1 MRRLRG
7 ATGEPAFHNPHPDYS
22 GSVTSLSKEK
32 GERITAKLEAL
43 YGRGL
48 AGECFAEIERIMR
61 VYRAHKTPEM
71 VEWEKG
77 FDPAERFTERD
88 AILITYGDMIRDARG
103 APMAALSDFA
113 RRHLGGLFTT
123 IHLLPFFPSS
133 SDRGFSVMDFEQ
145 VDPAVGDWDHV
156 AYLRDDF
163 RLMFD
168 GVFNHISSKS
178 RWFLEFLNRHPDYL
192 GYFTAFADRK
202 SVDEEHLRMLFRP
215 RTTEV
220 LTPFD
225 TLDGTRHVWTTF
237 GPDQVDLNFQN
248 PKVLARIIEI
258 LLFYVRHGAD
268 IVRLDAVTY
277 LWDEPG
283 TTGAHLKETHQI
295 IRLFRDILDAA
306 APHVALITETNV
318 PHEDNISYFGDGTDE
333 AQMVYNFALPPLVLH
348 SFQRE
353 DASRLSA
360 WADSLEMVSDRATY
374 FNFLDSHDGIG
385 VMAARGILSDEE
397 ITAMAVRVLDHGGY
411 ISYRTETDG
420 TVSPYELNI
429 TWWSAMNRDLADES
443 DDLRI
448 ARYLASRSIAFA
460 LIGVPGVYLHG
471 LFGTENDVRAVIE
484 ERDRRAINRATIE
497 KTALY
502 RALDTPASRASRV
515 MAGLASMLKA
525 RSGEGCFHPNAPQ
538 RVIYAGSHFFTLLRE
553 ERKGDGRLLA
563 MVNVS
568 SAERRFVHD
577 MAAEGA
583 PADAWTDILT
593 GASYRVEEGV
603 LSLALEPYGV
613 RWLASG

>member
-1 MRRLRG
+1 MLSEESGRRI
-7 ATGEPAFHNPHPDYS
+7 A
-22 GSVTSLSKEK
+22 
-32 GERITAKLEAL
+32 AKLEAL
-43 YGRGL
+43 YGRDF
-48 AGECFAEIERIMR
+48 ARDCFREVERIMR

-71 VEWEKG
+71 IEWEKG

-88 AILITYGDMIRDARG
+88 AILITYGDMIRDSRG
-103 APMAALSDFA
+103 APMAALADFS
-113 RRHLGGLFTT
+113 RRHLGGLFTI

-145 VDPAVGDWDHV
+145 VDPAVGDWDHIS
-156 AYLRDDF
+156 YLRDDF

-168 GVFNHISSKS
+168 GVFNHVSSRS
-178 RWFLEFLNRHPDYL
+178 RWFREFLNQRPDYL
-192 GYFTAFADRK
+192 DYFTAYPDRE
-202 SVDEEHLRMLFRP
+202 SMDEEHRRMLFRP

-225 TLDGTRHVWTTF
+225 TLEGTRYVWTTF

-268 IVRLDAVTY
+268 ILRLDAVTY

-283 TTGAHLKETHQI
+283 TTGAHLDETHLI
-295 IRLFRDILDAA
+295 IRLFRDILDAV

-318 PHEDNISYFGDGTDE
+318 PHRDNISYFGDGTDE

-348 SFQRE
+348 TFQKE
-353 DASRLSA
+353 DASRLSM
-360 WADSLEMVSDRATY
+360 WADSLERVSDRATY

-397 ITAMAVRVLDHGGY
+397 ITAMAARVLEHGGY
-411 ISYRTETDG
+411 ISYRPETDG

-429 TWWSAMNRDLADES
+429 TWWSALNRDIADES

-448 ARYLASRSIAFA
+448 ARYLASRSIALA

-471 LFGTENDVRAVIE
+471 LFGTENDGRTVME
-484 ERDRRAINRATIE
+484 ERNRRAISRATIE
-497 KTALY
+497 KSALY
-502 RALDTPASRASRV
+502 RGLDDPATRGSRV
-515 MAGLASMLKA
+515 LAGIARMLKVRA
-525 RSGEGCFHPNAPQ
+525 GEGCFHPNAPQ
-538 RVIYAGSHFFTLLRE
+538 KVIFAGSHFFTLLR
-553 ERKGDGRLLA
+553 RDRMGKGCLLA

-568 SAERRFVHD
+568 SAERPFDHD

-583 PADAWTDILT
+583 GADAWTDILN
-593 GASYRVEEGV
+593 GACYRAEDGV
-603 LSLALEPYGV
+603 LSLALEPYGI
-613 RWLASG
+613 RWLAAG